1 MVDLAL
7 EQALVI
13 MTERGV
19 GGLTVSEVARRI
31 DVQPPSLYKYFTSL
45 HAIYDE
51 LFARGTIGYG
61 DAVQAAITDL
71 DGWEPRLRA
80 GVRAGVAWSVANP
93 ALAQLMFWRPVP
105 EFEPSPHAFAG
116 SVSQMAATR
125 AEIADA
131 VERGDLAAGT
141 DVDEAVRMLT
151 VLISG
156 IVSQQMANEPR
167 APFADGHFSRLTDQ
181 AVDMYLNHYRPAATD
196 KERDRANPEP

>member
-7 EQALVI
+7 AEAVVI

-51 LFARGTIGYG
+51 LFARGTTGYG
-61 DAVQAAITDL
+61 EAVQAAITDL
-71 DGWEPRLRA
+71 DDWETRLRA
-80 GVRAGVAWSVANP
+80 GVRAGVAWSVSNP

-105 EFEPSPHAFAG
+105 DFEPSPQAFAV
-116 SVSQMAATR
+116 SVTQMADTR
-125 AEIADA
+125 TEIADA
-131 VERGDLAAGT
+131 IERGDIVKGT

-156 IVSQQMANEPR
+156 IVSQQMANEPG
-167 APFADGHFSRLTDQ
+167 ATFADGQFSRLTDQ
-181 AVDMYLNHYRPAATD
+181 AVDMYLNHYRPPA
-196 KERDRANPEP
+196 